1 MRGGPPEFPTP
12 MAEPSPFLLWDATL
26 SLRTS
31 AGFNS
36 NPSLAYLGE
45 FRQPA
50 AYFEYGGDLM
60 FYRVPTDGDSVYIF
74 FSGEDRRYFNVE
86 EVPGQQNFLSQ
97 FKYEHES
104 PSWWNAGGTRSEE
117 RRGGKEF
124 RSRWWPY
131 H

>member
-31 AGFNS
+31 ASFNS

-60 FYRVPTDGDSVYIF
+60 FYRVGREV
-74 FSGEDRRYFNVE
+74 NV
-86 EVPGQQNFLSQ
+86 
-97 FKYEHES
+97 
-104 PSWWNAGGTRSEE
+104 T
-117 RRGGKEF
+117 RGG
-124 RSRWWPY
+124 SDHTGMIGPLNPA
-131 H
+131 